1 MPRTDPAALLAGLE
15 LEEKTALLSGSGF
28 WHTRPVE
35 RLGIPSVMVA
45 DGPHGLRKQPGP
57 GDHVGVG
64 DSVPATCFPT
74 AAALGSSFD
83 VDLVRR
89 VGEAI
94 GDEARA
100 QGVAVVL
107 GPGIN
112 IKRTPLCGRNF
123 EYLSEDPLV
132 SGALGA
138 ALVHGLQSR
147 GIGTSL
153 KHFAANN
160 QETDRLRVSAVVD
173 ERTLREIY
181 LAGFERVVRTA
192 RPWTVMCSYNRIN
205 GVYASEDPWLLTT
218 VLRDEWGF
226 DGLVVSDWGAVD
238 DPVAA
243 VAAGLDLEMPSS
255 HGQGPARVTAAVE
268 SGALQESVVDQAV
281 ARLLRLLDRVVPGV
295 GAGDPFDED
304 GHHGLAR
311 SVAAEC
317 AVLLT
322 NDLRPDGRRL
332 LPLPDDLARVA
343 VVGEFARSPRFQGA
357 GSSKVNPTRV
367 DDALGALRARLGEG
381 VQIGF
386 APGFGV
392 DDPTADDDALRADA
406 VELAT
411 GADVTL
417 VFLGLPPSF
426 ESEGFDRDHMDL
438 PAEQV
443 RLLEAVAAATDRV
456 VVVLANG
463 GAVTTAPWQHH
474 AGAVLEGW
482 LGGQAGGGAIVDVLV
497 GDVDPSG
504 RLAETIPLRL
514 ADTPAFPTFPG
525 RDREVVYG
533 EGVFVGYRYYDL
545 VDRPVSFPFGH
556 GLSYTTFE
564 YTDLAVDVIE
574 DPEPATD
581 WRGASRISVSVRV
594 TNTGE
599 RAGKD
604 VVQLYVGASD
614 APSPRTVRELR
625 GFTKVALAPGAWT
638 EVTFTLSERDLSHWS
653 TRAHDWVLEPGRFEV
668 SVGASSRDIRCAV
681 EVTVEGRRPALP
693 LSRNSTLAEWLD
705 HPVGRGLI
713 EDGLRSAPGGD
724 MTLLLADPDTL
735 RMVGSFPLT
744 RLVVMLG
751 DALGD
756 DLVDQLLVQVSD
768 GSR

>member
-1 MPRTDPAALLAGLE
+1 MPHSDPAAILSDLD
-15 LEEKTALLSGSGF
+15 LEEKTSLLSGSGF

-35 RLGIPSVMVA
+35 RLGIPSVMVS
-45 DGPHGLRKQPGP
+45 DGPHGLRKQPDG
-57 GDHVGVG
+57 GDHVGAG

-132 SGALGA
+132 SGLLGA
-138 ALVHGLQSR
+138 ALVDGVQSR
-147 GIGTSL
+147 GVGTSL
-153 KHFAANN
+153 KHFAVNN

-181 LAGFERVVRTA
+181 LAGFERVVRSVQ
-192 RPWTVMCSYNRIN
+192 PWTVMCSYNRVN

-218 VLRDEWGF
+218 VLRDEWLF
-226 DGLVVSDWGAVD
+226 EGLVMSDWGAVD

-255 HGQGPARVTAAVE
+255 HGAGPARVAAAVG
-268 SGALQESVVDQAV
+268 SGELEESVVDRA
-281 ARLLRLLDRVVPGV
+281 AGRLLRLLDRVT
-295 GAGDPFDED
+295 AGTGSVSGSDED
-304 GHHGLAR
+304 GHHELAR

-322 NDLRPDGRRL
+322 NDRGL
-332 LPLPDDLARVA
+332 LPLTDDVVRVA

-367 DDALGALRARLGEG
+367 DDALGALRARLGATAE
-381 VQIGF
+381 VRF

-392 DDPTADDDALRADA
+392 DDPEADDEALRAEA
-406 VELAT
+406 VEIAT
-411 GADVTL
+411 GADVVL

-438 PAEQV
+438 PVGQC
-443 RLLEAVAAATDRV
+443 RLLEAVAGVTDRV
-456 VVVLANG
+456 VVVLSNG

-474 AGAVLEGW
+474 AGAILEVW
-482 LGGQAGGGAIVDVLV
+482 LGGQAGGGAVVDVLV

-504 RLAETIPLRL
+504 RLAETIPVRL

-525 RDREVVYG
+525 RDSEVVYG
-533 EGVFVGYRYYDL
+533 EGVFVGYRHYDL

-556 GLSYTTFE
+556 GLSYTTFA
-564 YTDLAVDVIE
+564 YSDLAVEVVE
-574 DPEPATD
+574 DPAPSTD
-581 WRGASRISVSVRV
+581 WRGAVRITVRVRV

-599 RAGKD
+599 RSGKD
-604 VVQLYVGASD
+604 VVQLYLGAPD
-614 APSPRTVRELR
+614 APAPRPVRELR
-625 GFTKVALAPGAWT
+625 GFAKVSLAPGAST
-638 EVTFTLSERDLSHWS
+638 EVTFTLDERDLSQWS
-653 TRAHDWVLEPGRFEV
+653 TRAHGWVLRPGRFVV
-668 SVGASSRDIRCAV
+668 SVGASSRDIRATA
-681 EVTVEGRRPALP
+681 EVVVGGPPPALP
-693 LSRNSTLAEWLD
+693 LGRSSTLAEWLD
-705 HPVGRGLI
+705 HPTGRGLI
-713 EDGLRSAPGGD
+713 EDALRTAPGGD
-724 MTLLLADPDTL
+724 MTPLLGDPETL
-735 RMVGSFPLT
+735 RMLGSFPLT

-751 DALGD
+751 DAMHG
-756 DLVDQLLVQVSD
+756 DLVGRLLDAVAD